1 MERLN
6 SLLKKVKEKTS
17 QFMGYPVAKDFDI
30 EELLPFFK
38 YPLNNLGDPF
48 VDSTY
53 AVNSNEMEREVIEQ
67 FADLF
72 QAPKNDWW
80 GYVTNGG
87 SEGNLYSLYLAR
99 EKYPNGIVYYSNS
112 THYSIRKNLHV
123 LGIQCIAI
131 RTQAN
136 GEMDYKDLHQTI
148 AQHRNVPVI
157 VVANIGTTMT
167 EAVDDVTIIKS
178 ILNDLAIQQ
187 HYIHCDGAL
196 GAIINAFSGKN
207 KIGFHLGIDSI
218 TLSGHK
224 FIGSPI
230 PCGVVLVK
238 KANRD
243 RIAMSI
249 SYTGSLDTT
258 ITGSRNGHSPIILWY
273 ALQKWGKDGLEKR
286 VHKCLTTADYA
297 MQSFKKNGIPCWK
310 NEGAITIVIP
320 PQPQEIQQKWQLATE
335 EKVSHIICMP
345 NVTFE
350 QIDKLAL
357 DIAERGNNEFPIEH
371 ELNLQLQSY

>member
-1 MERLN
+1 MERLDA
-6 SLLKKVKEKTS
+6 LLKKVENKTGD
-17 QFMGYPVAKDFDI
+17 FMGYPVAKDFDI

-53 AVNSNEMEREVIEQ
+53 AVNSNEIEREVIEQ

-72 QAPKNDWW
+72 QAPKDNWW

-99 EKYPNGIVYYSNS
+99 EKYPNGIVYFSNS

-123 LGIQCIAI
+123 LGMQCITI
-131 RTQAN
+131 RTQPN

-167 EAVDDVTIIKS
+167 EAVDDVITIKS

-187 HYIHCDGAL
+187 NYIHCDGAL
-196 GAIINAFSGKN
+196 GAIINVFSGKN

-230 PCGVVLVK
+230 PCGIALVT

-258 ITGSRNGHSPIILWY
+258 ITGSRNGHSPIILWH
-273 ALQKWGKDGLEKR
+273 ALHKLGDNGLKQR
-286 VHKCLTTADYA
+286 VDKCLITAQYA
-297 MQSFKKNGIPCWK
+297 METFAKNGIPCWK

-320 PQPQEIQQKWQLATE
+320 PQPVEIQQKWQLATE
-335 EKVSHIICMP
+335 EFMSHIICMP
-345 NVTFE
+345 NISRE
-350 QIDKLAL
+350 QIDLLVKEITQ
-357 DIAERGNNEFPIEH
+357 DGSKNFPIKEKFPF
-371 ELNLQLQSY
+371 L